1 VSGWGGRRNPGGG
14 CVTAVGLAVIGTA
27 VWLVALVA
35 LAVVL

>member
-1 VSGWGGRRNPGGG
+1 MSGWGGRRNPGGG
-14 CVTAVGLAVIGTA
+14 CVAAAGLAGIGAA